1 MKADKVEKGV
11 RATKVPKSA
20 QALKAARVME
30 KKVAVYAKLR
40 ECATPLEYG
49 KITPDQA
56 YTLGIVVPGLV
67 PDVSFSSAV
76 CCL

>member
-1 MKADKVEKGV
+1 
-11 RATKVPKSA
+11 
-20 QALKAARVME
+20 
-30 KKVAVYAKLR
+30 VAVYAKLR